1 MQFLLPNQRC
11 GFVSREK
18 FSLRKRIKSFAYA
31 FAGLR
36 LVFRQ
41 EHNAWIHATAAI
53 CVVVAGFL
61 FRISSLEWIA
71 VVICIAMV
79 ISAEIINSSLER
91 MADFVQPEMDN
102 RIKEIKDLGAAAVLV
117 CAIASAIVGI
127 VIFLPKI
134 IAFVS

>member
-11 GFVSREK
+11 DFVSREK

-53 CVVVAGFL
+53 CVVVAGFV

-71 VVICIAMV
+71 VVICIGMV

-91 MADFVQPEMDN
+91 MADFVQPERDD
-102 RIKEIKDLGAAAVLV
+102 RIKEIKDLGAAAVLL

-127 VIFLPKI
+127 IIFLPKI
-134 IAFVS
+134 IAFV

>member
-11 GFVSREK
+11 GFVSKKK

-61 FRISSLEWIA
+61 FRISQLEWIA

-91 MADFVQPEMDN
+91 MADFVQPERDD

-117 CAIASAIVGI
+117 CAIASTIVGI

-134 IAFVS
+134 IAIIS

>member
-11 GFVSREK
+11 GFVSKDK
-18 FSLRKRIKSFAYA
+18 FSLRKRIKSFTYA
-31 FAGLR
+31 FSGLR
-36 LVFRQ
+36 LVFAH
-41 EHNAWIHATAAI
+41 EHNAWIHAVATI

-61 FRISSLEWIA
+61 FRISLLEWTV

-117 CAIASAIVGI
+117 CAIASVIVGI